1 MMKDEI
7 IKGLQ
12 QQMQPTQDEKKALK
26 EALTNSNEEDVI
38 DGIDFLDLKD
48 AITSVAEEEGMT
60 FDEAKAMFMKVYG
73 DSLRIH
79 SMNKKGKKAKR
90 KSKKKQA
97 NKSKRKNR

>member
-48 AITSVAEEEGMT
+48 AIASVAEEEGMSVEEVEKLFLKT
-60 FDEAKAMFMKVYG
+60 FG
-73 DSLRIH
+73 DSTATH

-90 KSKKKQA
+90 KAKKKQA